1 MLTQLLHAFNF
12 RSETGT
18 VFSLESLKNK
28 WLVLGLVGSMMLQ
41 LLVVYL
47 PGAERIF
54 QTVPLPAE
62 DWVAIVLT
70 AIAAIAVMDVT
81 KLLIARFGPAAR
93 AREGGLTVATERPTP
108 TREQLAV
115 CAHDL
120 RGSLTVIAG
129 YVELLRR
136 DDLTDD
142 DRAAAL
148 AGIDAAIGR
157 ADALLADTLAGTVR
171 TQPDVEPVH
180 LAAVA
185 ERAAADARAATGR
198 DVVFSATATRS

>member
-1 MLTQLLHAFNF
+1 MT
-12 RSETGT
+12 S
-18 VFSLESLKNK
+18 
-28 WLVLGLVGSMMLQ
+28 
-41 LLVVYL
+41 
-47 PGAERIF
+47 
-54 QTVPLPAE
+54 
-62 DWVAIVLT
+62 
-70 AIAAIAVMDVT
+70 
-81 KLLIARFGPAAR
+81 
-93 AREGGLTVATERPTP
+93 ERPRP

-180 LAAVA
+180 IAAIA
-185 ERAAADARAATGR
+185 ERAAADARVATGR
-198 DVVFSATATRS
+198 DVVFSASDDPVVMGDAVSVHRMLENLLANAAKYAPERPDRDQRCHARMR